1 MFCSCIQSA
10 KNFLQKPAN
19 LFGALQYYFE
29 PHLVPHANEFQQKEN
44 MSGLPDLSSGAELPE
59 QSLTVFEY
67 W

>member
-1 MFCSCIQSA
+1 M
-10 KNFLQKPAN
+10 
-19 LFGALQYYFE
+19 
-29 PHLVPHANEFQQKEN
+29 PHANEFQQKEN